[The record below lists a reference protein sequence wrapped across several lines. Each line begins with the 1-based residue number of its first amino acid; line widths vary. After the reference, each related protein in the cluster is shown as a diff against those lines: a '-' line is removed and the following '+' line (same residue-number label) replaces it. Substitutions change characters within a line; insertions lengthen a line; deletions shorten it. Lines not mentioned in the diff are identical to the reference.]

1 MIIRCRILQGA
12 DDRKRECKD
21 LLGDCDDE
29 RHHGDDISAIEL
41 VLESMQRGDR
51 QIKTSANPSLF

>member
-1 MIIRCRILQGA
+1 MIIRCRIPQGT

-29 RHHGDDISAIEL
+29 RHHSDDISAIEL

-51 QIKTSANPSLF
+51 RIRTPANLSLL